1 MVSEPYIRMHPA
13 VGPGTTHVLKWVSL
27 SQALQGP
34 GRAGRPQLMLAAGG
48 LLKGPDDEQESEK

>member
-34 GRAGRPQLMLAAGG
+34 GRAGAAAADASCRRAPEGSG
-48 LLKGPDDEQESEK
+48 